1 MRLEGEEM
9 EHIQYRFLL
18 TAIIGVIFLI
28 GIGIMIAENSPIG
41 IIICIIGTFVTV
53 GYGFVTK
60 KKNAQITI
68 TLKSKK
74 LIHSLLLFL
83 LLSYKR

>member
-1 MRLEGEEM
+1 M

-41 IIICIIGTFVTV
+41 IIISRIIGTFVTV

-60 KKNAQITI
+60 EKCVNRNNVKK
-68 TLKSKK
+68 
-74 LIHSLLLFL
+74 
-83 LLSYKR
+83 

>member
-60 KKNAQITI
+60 RKNAQITI

-74 LIHSLLLFL
+74 LIHSLLLFFVAL
-83 LLSYKR
+83 I

>member
-1 MRLEGEEM
+1 M

-41 IIICIIGTFVTV
+41 II
-53 GYGFVTK
+53 
-60 KKNAQITI
+60 
-68 TLKSKK
+68 
-74 LIHSLLLFL
+74 
-83 LLSYKR
+83 

>member
-1 MRLEGEEM
+1 MKLEGEDM

-28 GIGIMIAENSPIG
+28 GIGIMIAEKSPIG

-53 GYGFVTK
+53 GYGFITK
-60 KKNAQITI
+60 RKMRNSQ
-68 TLKSKK
+68 
-74 LIHSLLLFL
+74 
-83 LLSYKR
+83 

>member
-1 MRLEGEEM
+1 LYSYFCESKMRLEGEEM

-28 GIGIMIAENSPIG
+28 GIGIMVAENSPIG

-60 KKNAQITI
+60 RKMR
-68 TLKSKK
+68 KSK
-74 LIHSLLLFL
+74 
-83 LLSYKR
+83 